1 MSFFNELK
9 RRNVLRVGA
18 AYVVVAWLLIQVT
31 ETIFPLFGFDDT
43 PARIVVI
50 VLAIGFIPVL
60 IFAWAFE
67 LTPEGL
73 KKEKDVDRTQSIT
86 PHTGRKLDRM
96 IMVVLALA
104 LGYFAFDKFVL
115 DPQREAALQ
124 EQKTTEVA
132 QALQQGRTEGLVE
145 SYGDK
150 SIAVLAFQDMSQ
162 DKDQEYLS
170 DGIAEELLNLLAKI
184 PELRVI
190 SRSSAFSF
198 KGQNLE
204 LTEIAERL
212 NVAHIL
218 EGSVRKAGNKVRI
231 TAQLIEARS
240 DTHLWSETYDRQLDD
255 IFAIQDEI
263 AATVVAQLKITLL
276 GAAPKVQ
283 ETDPEAYALFLQ
295 ARYFH
300 ENGSSLE
307 NMEKAL
313 ALYQSALV
321 IDDTYVPAW
330 VWRAAGYLDY
340 EQYGVIPAD
349 EALALVES
357 SIASAVALDPNDPL
371 VLGLNGS
378 FTATVRDKFDEGTAM
393 LQRALAQDPLNLMLL
408 RWSAITLD
416 YMNRPESAIPIYE
429 YLLTRDPLGYIS
441 IINLAESY
449 LNNGRYDAAIELLES
464 RREILAVTSDLFWYI
479 LARAYIGLGDA
490 ENASAYVEQI
500 EFPAHRLEIMAR
512 VFHLG
517 GQATEFDAVLEEILE
532 AAESDPAFAICAAST
547 YAYIGNA
554 DYAFKWAEKAL
565 EIGVTQPFQ
574 RDNRWTSLHDD
585 PRWLPFLESIGR
597 SPAQLDAIEFK
608 VTLPR

>member
-1 MSFFNELK
+1 MSLVTELK
-9 RRNVLRVGA
+9 RRNVIRVA
-18 AYVVVAWLLIQVT
+18 IAYLAGSWLLIQVA
-31 ETIFPLFGFDDT
+31 ETLLPIYGFTDS
-43 PARIVVI
+43 AIRILVA
-50 VLAIGFIPVL
+50 VLGIGFVIAIV
-60 IFAWAFE
+60 FAWVFE

-73 KKEKDVDRTQSIT
+73 KKESEVDRSKSVTDA
-86 PHTGRKLDRM
+86 TGKKLDRA
-96 IMVVLALA
+96 IIVVLLAALA
-104 LGYFAFDKFVL
+104 YFAFDKLVL
-115 DPQREAALQ
+115 SESRIESARL
-124 EQKTTEVA
+124 E
-132 QALQQGRTEGLVE
+132 GRTEALIE
-145 SYGDK
+145 SYGEK
-150 SIAVLAFQDMSQ
+150 SIAVLPFVDMSSTG
-162 DKDQEYLS
+162 DQEYMG
-170 DGIAEELLNLLAKI
+170 DGIAEELLNLLAKV

-198 KGQNLE
+198 KGKGLDVPA
-204 LTEIAERL
+204 IAEQL
-212 NVAHIL
+212 KVVHIL
-218 EGSVRKAGNKVRI
+218 EGSVRKAGSTIRI
-231 TAQLIEARS
+231 TAQLIDARS
-240 DTHLWSETYDRQLDD
+240 DTHLWSETYDRELTD

-263 AATVVAQLKITLL
+263 SASVVNELKIVLL
-276 GAAPKVQ
+276 GAAPTLI
-283 ETDPEAYALFLQ
+283 ETDPVAYELFLQ

-300 ENGSSLE
+300 ENDPSLE

-330 VWRAAGYLDY
+330 VWLAAGYADY
-340 EQYGVIPAD
+340 APYGVIPAD
-349 EALALVES
+349 EALALMES

-371 VLGLNGS
+371 VLGLKGT
-378 FTATVRDKFDEGTAM
+378 FTGVTRGKFDEGTAM

-408 RWSAITLD
+408 RWSAITLG

-441 IINLAESY
+441 ILNLAESY
-449 LNNGRYDAAIELLES
+449 LNTGRYDAAIELLES
-464 RREILAVTSDLFWYI
+464 RREILAVTSDPLWYI

-490 ENASAYVEQI
+490 ENGSAYVEKI

-532 AAESDPAFAICAAST
+532 AAESDSAFAICAAST

-565 EIGVTQPFQ
+565 EIGIGQPFPL
-574 RDNRWTSLHDD
+574 DDRWTSLHDD

-608 VTLPR
+608 VTLP